1 MVWWLRD
8 LDLPRAGTLP
18 LTTAHADP
26 AYQGLQAASGKL
38 ACAKRRVVSSG
49 KAHLTAI
56 AAVFNCSHS

>member
-8 LDLPRAGTLP
+8 LDLPRAGTMP

-38 ACAKRRVVSSG
+38 ACAKRLSSG
-49 KAHLTAI
+49 KR
-56 AAVFNCSHS
+56 V